1 MTLSNALI
9 SPVLQLQAELV
20 MMSQIRSH
28 IEYLVQTYYI
38 LVLIL

>member
-1 MTLSNALI
+1 MILSNALL
-9 SPVLQLQAELV
+9 SPVSQLQTEQV

-38 LVLIL
+38 IVLIL